1 MCTPQR
7 LRENCSCP
15 HQRALGVIFAVK
27 CAAALVFVA
36 GVGAAIGAGYGAW
49 LLLVAWL
56 MVMGVAAL
64 VSRSR
69 DVRAA
74 QASDGDVHALTAS
87 HAPAIQAAAKASRM
101 SGTGRRGSMKEA
113 VRER

>member
-27 CAAALVFVA
+27 CTAALVFVA

-56 MVMGVAAL
+56 MVMAVAAL

-74 QASDGDVHALTAS
+74 RASEVPHVLMAS